1 MTLSAQ
7 ANTITGD
14 ISFGGSTVLDS
25 SDLNVAK
32 TLSFS
37 YAYVASVDG
46 AYGGVSV
53 PPASAATVVTFSGF
67 TFRPTVTLP
76 SGTLWTFTYNGATY
90 SFTAKTLS
98 SIVSTT
104 NSITLEGVG
113 YADITGYQETP
124 GTWIITANSA
134 GTTFS
139 FSSSTAAVPE
149 PATLLLLGAGLTG
162 LGLYRSRRKK

>member
-1 MTLSAQ
+1 
-7 ANTITGD
+7 
-14 ISFGGSTVLDS
+14 
-25 SDLNVAK
+25 
-32 TLSFS
+32 
-37 YAYVASVDG
+37 
-46 AYGGVSV
+46 
-53 PPASAATVVTFSGF
+53 
-67 TFRPTVTLP
+67 
-76 SGTLWTFTYNGATY
+76 LWTFTYNGATY